1 MITESLDTV
10 YGQTKPGNQIIEK
23 GSSWGIT
30 ALKEDFASASKRT
43 DIERGQRVQIYIECQ

>member
-1 MITESLDTV
+1 MITESLDPV

-43 DIERGQRVQIYIECQ
+43 DIERPEGPNIY

>member
-43 DIERGQRVQIYIECQ
+43 DIERPEGPNIY